1 MKSPSTTTAANV
13 QPRGHTRLITLIRG
27 YDMTIA
33 SKFFIPIIVLVASM
47 ASASAFAQ
55 DYSHSTPGVSGY
67 DPVAYFT
74 DGKPVRGSGRH
85 VTVVDDVTYAFA
97 SAEHQKMFEANPQK
111 YLPAYGG
118 YCAYGIGVGKKVVAD
133 PEVWRIVDGKLYL
146 NVDES
151 VQQKWEKD
159 IPGYIKK
166 GDANWVTVK
175 DKKPSDL

>member
-1 MKSPSTTTAANV
+1 MKSPSTTTAAKV
-13 QPRGHTRLITLIRG
+13 QPSGHMYLITLTRG
-27 YDMTIA
+27 YDMIIA
-33 SKFFIPIIVLVASM
+33 SKFFIAIIVLVGSM

-55 DYSHSTPGVSGY
+55 DYSHSTPGMSGY

-85 VTVVDDVTYAFA
+85 VTVDDDVTYAFA

-118 YCAYGIGVGKKVVAD
+118 YCAYGIGVGKKFVAD
-133 PEVWRIVDGKLYL
+133 PDVWRIVDGKLYL
-146 NVDES
+146 NLDES